1 MKIVKNLIS
10 KMKFLIVNRPAF
22 YLSGRKYAE
31 YILFIGRVHSLLNK
45 KHISSYSIFPSKNIP
60 NFDLHSV
67 KFGKTT
73 IYFQSAYRIS
83 RFLKGFENAGKRM
96 WNRYEI
102 DKLIGAEVPS
112 AILDIGANIGE
123 FAFYSNKRFKEQI
136 KIIAVEPDCIALEC
150 LEKNLMETSI
160 LIEPVAA
167 SNKKVTQEF
176 FIKTATADSSLHNP
190 HGDSIRTVVGLQR
203 IDKIIKNHRLKGPI
217 LIKMDTEGHEPEALL
232 GLSEA
237 LNEVK
242 WISIDT
248 GPERSGART
257 TEQVVKI
264 LSNFGFTQIQVS
276 KQDIVT
282 ASRF

>member
-1 MKIVKNLIS
+1 
-10 KMKFLIVNRPAF
+10 MKFLIINRPAF

-150 LEKNLMETSI
+150 LRKNLMETRI

-190 HGDSIRTVVGLQR
+190 HGDSIRTLVELQR

-237 LNEVK
+237 LNKVK

-257 TEQVVKI
+257 TEQVFKI

-276 KQDIVT
+276 QQDIVT
-282 ASRF
+282 AIRN